1 MVFRTPFCFTFPF
14 LDLFEAQRNTC
25 SGLPCLWQGEGSVI
39 HFGSF
44 SSFFLRRK
52 PTSLEG
58 ISATGFI
65 CAQKEGFFPSGLP
78 TASRFTAPEPGEEV
92 ALFAGTRQISGSWS
106 AALQV
111 LSLPY
116 SSCSCVCFSLSHVL
130 TLLFPP
136 GSQALF
142 LAEPSQAVA
151 KEKPLGSWHSP
162 LPRGHSGGSGLE
174 LKHSLEPCWME
185 EEPFGGP
192 ALLTSYKVSFSSR
205 KAGSSFP
212 PRNAVKV

>member
-1 MVFRTPFCFTFPF
+1 MSVAGRGFCNSFWIFFFVFLKKKTN
-14 LDLFEAQRNTC
+14 LFRGNLC
-25 SGLPCLWQGEGSVI
+25 NWFHLCPK
-39 HFGSF
+39 
-44 SSFFLRRK
+44 R
-52 PTSLEG
+52 
-58 ISATGFI
+58 
-65 CAQKEGFFPSGLP
+65 GFFPSGLP

-136 GSQALF
+136 GSRALF

-185 EEPFGGP
+185 EGPFGGP